1 MDRTAL
7 VELVIGIDI
16 EGGKRLLKALDESGI
31 NVPGAFWLYFPEAE
45 EWRLVFVMPKVKK
58 EGSLKAYRLIDNEL
72 RKLDSISD
80 MLSLHVTVRDPSD
93 DLIKAMRKAIKT
105 EPDAIEDIF
114 WDKRPVNGVYIDGAY
129 IYRMS

>member
-16 EGGKRLLKALDESGI
+16 EGGKRLLKALDEAGI

-45 EWRLVFVMPKVKK
+45 EWRLAFVMPIVKK
-58 EGSLKAYRLIDNEL
+58 KGSFKAYDLIQTEL
-72 RKLDSISD
+72 RKLDSVPD
-80 MLSLHVTVRDPSD
+80 MIFRHVTVMDPSD
-93 DLIKAMRKAIKT
+93 DLIKAMRKSIKT

-114 WDKRPVNGVYIDGAY
+114 WNERVVNGVYIDGAY

>member
-16 EGGKRLLKALDESGI
+16 EGGKRLLKALDEAGI

-45 EWRLVFVMPKVKK
+45 EWRLVFVMPKVKR

-72 RKLDSISD
+72 RKLDSIAD
-80 MLSLHVTVRDPSD
+80 MLSLHITVRDSND

-105 EPDAIEDIF
+105 EPDAIDDIF
-114 WDKRPVNGVYIDGAY
+114 WDKRVVNGVYIDGAY